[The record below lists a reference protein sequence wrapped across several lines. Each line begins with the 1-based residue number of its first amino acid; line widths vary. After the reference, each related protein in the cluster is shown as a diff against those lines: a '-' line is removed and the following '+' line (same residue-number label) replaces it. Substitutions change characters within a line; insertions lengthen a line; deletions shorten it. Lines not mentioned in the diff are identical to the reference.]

1 MEDIS
6 NIETQKEQKKSLE
19 AISIYDWTY
28 FPVPDEN
35 RTFILAWGLN
45 QNSKPTVIRIEDY
58 FFSCYLELPEK
69 IHPIKV
75 TEVSEWIRKVLKE
88 DAPIQITFEQKR
100 KLYYYQGEKTYPML
114 KLDFPTKNAMDH
126 LKNIMKKEWNTPV
139 GKRSFPIYEDKISV
153 IRKLLTEKNL
163 LYSGWITGV
172 NDGDFELVDFDEK
185 ISTLDNEYR
194 CSYKNIR
201 QPLMEELDVKTT
213 YPTIFSW
220 DIECYSSNPKAM
232 PKKTNASDVI
242 YAVSCI
248 YSRMGDK
255 ERQRY
260 LIAVGEDLTVQ
271 NAILIQVKDEYEL
284 LTELRNLIRKLDP
297 DMLIGYNIFGF
308 DIPYT
313 DFRIQRYMENWT
325 QLGRIKGQSTSV
337 KKISWESSAFGHND
351 FFQFLGMDGRIC
363 LDLLP
368 IVKRDY
374 KLLRYDLDFVS
385 NNFLGK
391 GKFPVK
397 PKEMFAYTKEYNE
410 ALLTK
415 NENPERY
422 QNALLNYNKILD
434 YCVQDSDLVLDLMEK
449 LSMWIGL
456 IELSN
461 IVGVSIVDIFT
472 RGQQIRCLSQ
482 IYDLATRENIVL
494 DQNKNKENIPF
505 AGGFVQEPI
514 PGLYDNVIC
523 LDFASLYPSIIMAF
537 NICYTT
543 LLEPETVMDDEKV
556 NHFHI
561 DMDASEVDDG
571 DEEGSALDDNE
582 EEKKDG
588 KRIKA
593 HYRYV
598 KKDVYEGVLPR
609 LVYKLVNE
617 RRLVRKMLEGN
628 KDPVLK
634 IILDKRQLALKVS
647 ANSVFGFL
655 GVANGKL
662 PLMCGAISITS
673 KGRELIGYV
682 NKYLE
687 EKYNGKIVYNDSVSG
702 DTPILIREK
711 EGNERWIRICE
722 LFKFDNKEQIFIDAK
737 ERFLIEGIEIW
748 SDKGWTKIKQAI
760 KHKTNKQMYRVLTH
774 TGCVDVTEDHSLFLS
789 DNTKISPKDCQVG
802 TKLLHKD
809 LPDIKILYHNITKE
823 QSTLWG
829 FFYAEGSCG
838 RYECKSGVKN
848 SWAISG
854 KDLNLLEKY
863 KSYLELIH
871 PDYKFKILDT
881 LESSNAYKLVPCGN
895 IVKIVAEYRQRFYDN
910 NKHKKVP
917 FEILHSDK
925 ETIQHFL
932 DGYQEGDGLQK
943 RKSLQFANK
952 GEIGSAGLFHLYK
965 LIGKCISINSN
976 LYKKDCFW
984 FQAGDKYFRDTDKI
998 KKILPLGE
1006 CQDYVYDIETE
1017 NHHFGAGIGRL
1028 IVSNTDSSMV
1038 DLGIKDSKLCNEWG
1052 NRLADEISKLFPP
1065 PLRLEYEKGM
1075 SLLCLKKKKYAAF
1088 LIDKNGNIKKNKKDI
1103 LVRGI
1108 ILARRDTLPWLQ
1120 NKYSDLLYNI
1130 LCRQPMMSSLK
1141 MIYGAVEDMM
1151 LLKLDLKGIL
1161 IVRQLSAFYKNE
1173 NYFMSVFSKRLKS
1186 LGHLVTAGDRLEYL
1200 IIKNPQE
1207 KLLGNRMVTYE
1218 MFLDGS
1224 YELDVLYYLDHNL
1237 KNAIDQLFSIGHMQ
1251 ELNTFQDIGFQTKR
1265 KFVSVK
1271 TPIAM
1276 MVEAFKN
1283 GVTLEEVKEFLS
1295 IE

>member
-1 MEDIS
+1 MES
-6 NIETQKEQKKSLE
+6 PEQPKSLE

-28 FPVPDEN
+28 FTIPDDN
-35 RTFILAWGLN
+35 QTIILAWGLN
-45 QNSKPTVIRIEDY
+45 QESKPSVIRIEDY
-58 FFSCYLELPEK
+58 YFSCYLELPEK
-69 IHPIKV
+69 VHPQKV
-75 TEVSEWIRKVLKE
+75 AELSEWIRKVLKE
-88 DAPIQITFEQKR
+88 DAPCGISFQQKR
-100 KLYYYQGEKTYPML
+100 KLYYYRHQKTYPML
-114 KLDFPTKNAMDH
+114 KLEFKSKSAMDH
-126 LKNIMKKEWNTPV
+126 LKNILKKEWNTPL
-139 GKRSFPIYEDKISV
+139 GKRTFPIYEDKISV

-163 LYSGWITGV
+163 LYSGWVTGKKP
-172 NDGDFELVDFDEK
+172 GDFELVDFDEK
-185 ISTLDNEYR
+185 ITKVENEYR
-194 CSYKNIR
+194 CSYHNLR
-201 QPLMEELDVKTT
+201 QPSMEELSVKTT

-260 LIAVGEDLTVQ
+260 LIAIGEDLTVQ

-313 DFRIQRYMENWT
+313 DFRIQRFMENWT
-325 QLGRIKGQSTSV
+325 QLGRIQFKETSV
-337 KKISWESSAFGHND
+337 KKISWESAAFGHND
-351 FFQFLGMDGRIC
+351 FFQFEGLDGRIC

-410 ALLTK
+410 AWATK

-494 DQNKNKENIPF
+494 DNRTVDSAISF

-543 LLEPETVMDDEKV
+543 LLESDDVVMDDDKV
-556 NHFHI
+556 SHFNI
-561 DMDASEVDDG
+561 DMDESEMDDG
-571 DEEGSALDDNE
+571 NDEGSALDENE
-582 EEKKDG
+582 EDGNGKG
-588 KRIKA
+588 KRIIA

-598 KKDVYEGVLPR
+598 KKEVYEGVLPR
-609 LVYKLVNE
+609 LVSRLVNE
-617 RRLVRKMLEGN
+617 RRAVRKILEGN
-628 KDPVLK
+628 KDPIMK

-655 GVANGKL
+655 GVAKGKL
-662 PLMCGAISITS
+662 PLIEGAVSITS
-673 KGRELIGYV
+673 KGRELIGFV
-682 NKYLE
+682 NTYLE
-687 EKYNGKIVYNDSVSG
+687 QTYNGKIVYNDSVA
-702 DTPILIREK
+702 DYTPVLVKLNGEAK
-711 EGNERWIRICE
+711 WIEIQE
-722 LFKFDNKEQIFIDAK
+722 LFELDIQKKSLDRGDIK
-737 ERFLIEGIEIW
+737 ERYLVDGIEIW
-748 SDKGWTKIKQAI
+748 SDKGWTKIKEI
-760 KHKTNKQMYRVLTH
+760 IRHHVSKKMYRVKTLY
-774 TGCVDVTEDHSLFLS
+774 GSVDVTEDHSLI
-789 DNTKISPKDCQVG
+789 DEKGNKISPKDCFVG
-802 TKLLHKD
+802 TKLLHQE
-809 LPDIKILYHNITKE
+809 LPRIDFVWNE
-823 QSTLWG
+823 
-829 FFYAEGSCG
+829 
-838 RYECKSGVKN
+838 
-848 SWAISG
+848 
-854 KDLNLLEKY
+854 
-863 KSYLELIH
+863 
-871 PDYKFKILDT
+871 
-881 LESSNAYKLVPCGN
+881 
-895 IVKIVAEYRQRFYDN
+895 
-910 NKHKKVP
+910 
-917 FEILHSDK
+917 
-925 ETIQHFL
+925 
-932 DGYQEGDGLQK
+932 
-943 RKSLQFANK
+943 KSLNCIEASKHHSSLLLNPDELVNK
-952 GEIGSAGLFHLYK
+952 EITSIQEITYSGEF
-965 LIGKCISINSN
+965 
-976 LYKKDCFW
+976 
-984 FQAGDKYFRDTDKI
+984 
-998 KKILPLGE
+998 
-1006 CQDYVYDIETE
+1006 VYDIETE
-1017 NHHFGAGIGRL
+1017 NHHFSAGVGR
-1028 IVSNTDSSMV
+1028 IVVSNTDSSMV
-1038 DLGIKDSKLCNEWG
+1038 DLGIKDTKLCNQWG
-1052 NRLADEISKLFPP
+1052 HRLSDEISKLFPP
-1065 PLRLEYEKGM
+1065 PLTLEYEK
-1075 SLLCLKKKKYAAF
+1075 SLRILCFKKKKYCGM
-1088 LIDKNGNIKKNKKDI
+1088 LVDKHGNLKMDKKSI

-1120 NKYSDLLYNI
+1120 NKYSDLLYNV
-1130 LCRQPMMSSLK
+1130 LTRQPMMSSLK
-1141 MIYGAVEDMM
+1141 MIYTTVEEMM

-1161 IVRQLSAFYKNE
+1161 IVRQLSSFYKNE
-1173 NYFMSVFSKRLKS
+1173 NYFLNVFAKRLKS

-1200 IIKNPQE
+1200 IIKSDE
-1207 KLLGNRMVTYE
+1207 KLLGNRLVTYE
-1218 MFLDGS
+1218 MFLDGG

-1237 KNAIDQLFSIGHMQ
+1237 KNPIDQLFSIGHKE
-1251 ELNTFQDIGFQTKR
+1251 ELKEYQDLGFQTKR
-1265 KFVSVK
+1265 KLVPMS

-1276 MVEAFKN
+1276 IVEAFKN
-1283 GVTLEEVKEFLS
+1283 DVKLEDVKEFLS